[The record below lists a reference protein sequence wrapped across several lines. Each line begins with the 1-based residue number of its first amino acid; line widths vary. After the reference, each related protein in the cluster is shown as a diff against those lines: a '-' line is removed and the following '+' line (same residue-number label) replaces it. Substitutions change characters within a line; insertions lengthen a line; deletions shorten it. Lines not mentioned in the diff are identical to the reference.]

1 MSSHARPLL
10 LGLKWLSQGA
20 VVAWF
25 ACWIT
30 AWLVHPWPRWLI
42 PVTLAMPGVFF
53 VSALLYYTLEARF
66 GDAIDA
72 DPTEAARWELDTLR
86 GRLKCFSYQ
95 YCYLWP
101 CSVVVAYASLHAPNT
116 LRLRSFIAAP
126 LGLIIGSSVFWL
138 LMLAYAKGWVDDDD
152 SGF

>member
-10 LGLKWLSQGA
+10 LGLKWLSRGA

-25 ACWIT
+25 GCWIIGV
-30 AWLVHPWPRWLI
+30 LVHPWPKWLI

-53 VSALLYYTLEARF
+53 VSALLYYGLEARF

-72 DPTEAARWELDTLR
+72 NPTEGARWGLDTLR
-86 GRLKCFSYQ
+86 GRLKLLSDLYW
-95 YCYLWP
+95 YLWP

-116 LRLRSFIAAP
+116 LHLRSVIAAP
-126 LGLIIGSSVFWL
+126 LGLIIGTSVFWL